1 MNKIVII
8 GANSFIARNLIYR
21 LNEIQKFELK
31 LYGHSESHID
41 GLRNYEQVNV
51 VSNAGNIYMNAD
63 IIFMFTGRTGT
74 SEGFEKPDEFIDV
87 NEKALL
93 HVLNEYRKQKSRA
106 KLIFPSTRLIYSD
119 NIDAH
124 ENETGTLKT
133 IYAVNK
139 FACENYLRIYHEV
152 FNVKYLILRICI
164 PYGTIIPGAFSYGTA
179 EFMLRRANS
188 GQNITLYG
196 DGEISRT
203 LTHIQDL
210 CDAMIAGAECEECV
224 NDVFNIGGEK
234 YTLREMAEL
243 IAGKFGVKV
252 ECTGYPEIAG
262 KIESGHTVFNSKKFE
277 ALTGFCP
284 RIRFIDWLE
293 KINPSA

>member
-1 MNKIVII
+1 MNKIVVI

-21 LNEIQKFELK
+21 LNETQRFELK

-41 GLRNYEQVNV
+41 GLKNYEQVNV
-51 VSNAGNIYMNAD
+51 VSNAEKIDMNAD

-74 SEGFEKPDEFIDV
+74 AEGFEKPDEFIDV

-93 HVLNEYRKQKSRA
+93 HVLNEYRKQKSHA

-119 NIDAH
+119 NINAH

-139 FACENYLRIYHEV
+139 FVCENYLRIYHEV

-164 PYGTIIPGAFSYGTA
+164 PYGTIISGAFSYGTA
-179 EFMLRRANS
+179 EFMLKRAKS
-188 GQNITLYG
+188 GENITLYG

-203 LTHIQDL
+203 LTYIGDL
-210 CDAMIAGAECEECV
+210 CDAMISGAECEECV
-224 NDVFNIGGEK
+224 NDVFNIGGES
-234 YTLREMAEL
+234 YTLRDMAEL

-252 ECTGYPEIAG
+252 EFVPYPEIAG
-262 KIESGHTVFNSKKFE
+262 KIESGHTVFNSEKFE
-277 ALTGFCP
+277 ALTGYRPIMKFS
-284 RIRFIDWLE
+284 DWLE
-293 KINPSA
+293 KINPSV